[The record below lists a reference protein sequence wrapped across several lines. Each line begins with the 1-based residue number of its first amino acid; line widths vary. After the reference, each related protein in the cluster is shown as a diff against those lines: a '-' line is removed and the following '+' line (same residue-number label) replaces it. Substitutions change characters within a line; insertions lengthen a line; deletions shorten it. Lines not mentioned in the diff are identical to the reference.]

1 MKTQVDHMDTYNI
14 ILAAAFLGYHL
25 TARDAQEIA
34 ALFSGDNLTETI
46 RNYCSAY
53 ES

>member
-1 MKTQVDHMDTYNI
+1 MSAYNI
-14 ILAAAFLGYHL
+14 IITAAFIGYHI
-25 TARDAQEIA
+25 TERDAVEIA